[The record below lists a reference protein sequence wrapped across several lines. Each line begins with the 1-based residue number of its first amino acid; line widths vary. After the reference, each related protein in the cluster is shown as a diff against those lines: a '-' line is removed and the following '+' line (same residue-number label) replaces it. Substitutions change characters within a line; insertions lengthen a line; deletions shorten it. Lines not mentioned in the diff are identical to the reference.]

1 MRTAPSRPASPVD
14 LPPQAGEVK
23 KLSKRLGV
31 TIDHRLQLG
40 GGVVVEVA
48 GIAYGI
54 EDIDVLAAQQRQQA
68 ILELTHLGNWKRI
81 EIAVGAG
88 PDHHDLLFHLQRRGL
103 RLLQELS
110 QAAPCTVLSVRS
122 VLRIR

>member
-23 KLSKRLGV
+23 KLRKRLGV
-31 TIDHRLQLG
+31 TLAQRLQLG

-54 EDIDVLAAQQRQQA
+54 EDIALLAAQQRQQA
-68 ILELTHLGNWKRI
+68 ILEPTQLGNWKRI

-88 PDHHDLLFHLQRRGL
+88 PDPHALLFHLQRREL
-103 RLLQELS
+103 RLLRELG
-110 QAAPCTVLSVRS
+110 QARASIEQA
-122 VLRIR
+122 LRR